1 MATPPV
7 RDRLLMSAIT
17 LLRSKGADGFG
28 MSELMAHSGVARRS
42 MYQHFPEGKAELLEA
57 ATAEAGRFAG
67 ALLARA
73 LADMPTVAG
82 LTAVAEQW
90 KRILVESDYD
100 LGCPLVAA
108 ATAAAEYPAAA
119 HRAAT
124 AFADMSRQVADAF
137 ARDGLPA
144 AQAAHAGEMLV
155 AALEGAIIT
164 ARAQRST
171 APLDALVAHVH
182 DTWGRPADE

>member
-90 KRILVESDYD
+90 KRILVDSDYD

-119 HRAAT
+119 HRA
-124 AFADMSRQVADAF
+124 
-137 ARDGLPA
+137 
-144 AQAAHAGEMLV
+144 
-155 AALEGAIIT
+155 
-164 ARAQRST
+164 
-171 APLDALVAHVH
+171 
-182 DTWGRPADE
+182 